1 MVNVGDMYIQTQN
14 EDANEMT
21 LEDVFNKYD
30 VYESVQSTALMKK
43 SDMPPAVPTNS
54 KLLGRK
60 DEFSL

>member
-43 SDMPPAVPTNS
+43 SDMPPAVPNS
-54 KLLGRK
+54 KLLGHK